1 MGTQA
6 PAPTYGT
13 QPMKPAQGK
22 PGKPGVKPGQVIS
35 AQICPVTG
43 GPHAEKK
50 RPGVIGLVIGIVFCP
65 IGCIA

>member
-1 MGTQA
+1 
-6 PAPTYGT
+6 
-13 QPMKPAQGK
+13 MKPAQGK